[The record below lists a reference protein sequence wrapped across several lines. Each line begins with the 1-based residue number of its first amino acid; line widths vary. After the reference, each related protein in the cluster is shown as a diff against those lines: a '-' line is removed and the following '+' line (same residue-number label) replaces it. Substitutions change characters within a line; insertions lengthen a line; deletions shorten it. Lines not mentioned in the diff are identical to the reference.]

1 MGGAVG
7 RWRRPMGG
15 GGGAVGRLEMA
26 AARGDAEEA
35 AAGGES
41 GPSVPAA
48 PGRAQVFATVV
59 DTFLE
64 KLVAAGSYQRFANC
78 YCCFYKLQPEMTRS
92 IYDQFISQLQTSIK
106 EEIQEVKDEGNL
118 EPLFNSLDKIV
129 EEAKNRE
136 EPAWYG
142 WSCGRRSGERVC
154 GGTFLQGRKRP
165 SGIPEEDIC
174 SAMVP
179 YLLKHRAYLQKIL
192 KEKEEENRKVAES
205 VLAGRDRIAELQ
217 QLIQARKHAW
227 QAISKE
233 QRELMA
239 TLKEPQ

>member
-1 MGGAVG
+1 
-7 RWRRPMGG
+7 MGG
-15 GGGAVGRLEMA
+15 GGGVVGRLEMA
-26 AARGDAEEA
+26 AAASGAEGA

-41 GPSVPAA
+41 GPSEAAA
-48 PGRAQVFATVV
+48 PGRAQMFATVV

-78 YCCFYKLQPEMTRS
+78 YRCFYKLQPEMTRS
-92 IYDQFISQLQTSIK
+92 IYDQFISQLQASIK
-106 EEIQEVKDEGNL
+106 EEIQEVKNEGNL
-118 EPLFNSLDKIV
+118 ETVFNSLDKIV

-136 EPAWYG
+136 EPAW
-142 WSCGRRSGERVC
+142 
-154 GGTFLQGRKRP
+154 RP
-165 SGIPEEDIC
+165 SGIPEEDIR

-179 YLLKHRAYLQKIL
+179 YLLKHRSYLQKIL

-217 QLIQARKHAW
+217 QQIQARKHAW

-233 QRELMA
+233 QRELVM
-239 TLKEPQ
+239 TFKEPQ